1 MCSVPAFGRPACG
14 LPDNLHRM
22 LKQAAE
28 TSGWTLKTEIV
39 TRLQNSLRGRP

>member
-1 MCSVPAFGRPACG
+1 MFSSRFWTTCLR

-28 TSGWTLKTEIV
+28 ISGWSLKTEIV